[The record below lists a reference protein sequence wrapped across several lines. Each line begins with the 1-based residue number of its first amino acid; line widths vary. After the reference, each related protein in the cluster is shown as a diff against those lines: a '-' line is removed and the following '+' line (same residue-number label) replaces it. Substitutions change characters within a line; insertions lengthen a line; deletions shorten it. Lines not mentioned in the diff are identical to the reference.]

1 MPSPSQLPSDQKEE
15 NKICVNRFITLILAK
30 TNNTTLKF
38 NEFGFSPTLEE
49 GLDSMGFEEATPI
62 QEKTIPVILEGKD
75 IIACAQTGTG
85 KTAAY
90 LLPILNSI
98 AENPQEKIHSLILAP
113 TRELA
118 IQIDQ
123 QVMGFGYFTGATS
136 ICVYG
141 GGDGIGYEQQKRALQ
156 EGVNIIVATPG
167 RLLAHMASGKI
178 DFRHLENLVLDEA
191 DRMLDM
197 GFHDDIM
204 RIISALPKKRHSLLF
219 SATMPPKIRTLA
231 KKILHQPS
239 EVNVA
244 ISKPSE
250 GIDQQAYLVYDE
262 HKMALI
268 KHILDKPS
276 YESIIIFA
284 SKKDIVKRLTK
295 ELIKK
300 GIVAEGFHSD
310 LEQAERENIMQR
322 FKARRLRVL
331 VGTDVISRGI
341 DIVGI
346 SLIVN
351 YDVPPDPE
359 DYVHRIGRTA
369 RAATTGTAITFI
381 NDKDQ
386 NRFSRI
392 ERLIEKEVPKMPLPE
407 GFAEGPAYTPKKGT
421 AKKKPFRKKPFQ
433 KFKQIKG
440 K

>member
-1 MPSPSQLPSDQKEE
+1 MK
-15 NKICVNRFITLILAK
+15 FI
-30 TNNTTLKF
+30 
-38 NEFGFSPTLEE
+38 EFGFSPTLEE

-62 QEKTIPVILEGKD
+62 QEKTIPVILNGKD

-85 KTAAY
+85 KTASY
-90 LLPILNSI
+90 LLPILNKI
-98 AENPQEKIHSLILAP
+98 AENPQERINSLILVP

-118 IQIDQ
+118 VQIDQ
-123 QVMGFGYFTGATS
+123 QIMGFGYFTGATS

-141 GGDGIGYEQQKRALQ
+141 GGDGAGYEQQRRAIQ

-167 RLLAHMASGKI
+167 RLIAHMGSGKV
-178 DFRHLENLVLDEA
+178 DYSHLEHLVLDEA

-204 RIISALPKKRHSLLF
+204 RIISALPKKRQSLLF

-231 KKILHQPS
+231 KKILYQPL
-239 EVNVA
+239 EINVA

-262 HKMALI
+262 HKMELI
-268 KHILDKPS
+268 KHILDNPV

-310 LEQAERENIMQR
+310 LEQVQREDIMQR
-322 FKARRLRVL
+322 FKARRIRVL

-346 SLIVN
+346 SLVVN

-381 NDKDQ
+381 NEKDQ

-392 ERLIEKEVPKMPLPE
+392 ERLIEREIPKTPLPA
-407 GFAEGPAYTPKKGT
+407 GFTEGPLYAPRTGTKKKNT
-421 AKKKPFRKKPFQ
+421 NRKKPFRN
-433 KFKQIKG
+433 FKRAKG
-440 K
+440 KEKE

>member
-1 MPSPSQLPSDQKEE
+1 MK
-15 NKICVNRFITLILAK
+15 FI
-30 TNNTTLKF
+30 
-38 NEFGFSPTLEE
+38 EFGFSPTLEE

-62 QEKTIPVILEGKD
+62 QEKTIPVILNGKD

-85 KTAAY
+85 KTASY
-90 LLPILNSI
+90 LLPILNKI
-98 AENPQEKIHSLILAP
+98 AENPQERINSLILVP

-118 IQIDQ
+118 VQIDQ
-123 QVMGFGYFTGATS
+123 QIMGFGYFTGATS

-141 GGDGIGYEQQKRALQ
+141 GGDGAGYEQQRRAIQ

-167 RLLAHMASGKI
+167 RLIAHMGSGKV
-178 DFRHLENLVLDEA
+178 DYSHLEHLVLDEA

-204 RIISALPKKRHSLLF
+204 RIISALPKKRQSLLF

-231 KKILHQPS
+231 KKILYQPL
-239 EVNVA
+239 EINVA

-262 HKMALI
+262 HKMELI
-268 KHILDKPS
+268 KHILDNPV
-276 YESIIIFA
+276 YESTIIFA

-310 LEQAERENIMQR
+310 LEQVQREDIMQR
-322 FKARRLRVL
+322 FKARRIRVL

-346 SLIVN
+346 SLVVN

-381 NDKDQ
+381 NEKDQ

-392 ERLIEKEVPKMPLPE
+392 ERLIEREIPKTPLPA
-407 GFAEGPAYTPKKGT
+407 GFTEGPLYAPRTGTKKKNT
-421 AKKKPFRKKPFQ
+421 NRKKPFRN
-433 KFKQIKG
+433 FKRAKG
-440 K
+440 KEKE

>member
-1 MPSPSQLPSDQKEE
+1 M
-15 NKICVNRFITLILAK
+15 
-30 TNNTTLKF
+30 KF
-38 NEFGFSPTLEE
+38 TEFNFSPTLEE

-62 QEKTIPVILEGKD
+62 QEKTIPIILDGKD

-85 KTAAY
+85 KTASY
-90 LLPILNSI
+90 LLPILNRI
-98 AENPQEKIHSLILAP
+98 AENPREQISSLILVP

-118 IQIDQ
+118 AQIDQ
-123 QVMGFGYFTGATS
+123 QIMGFGYFTGATS

-141 GGDGIGYEQQKRALQ
+141 GGDGMGYEQQRRAIQ

-167 RLLAHMASGKI
+167 RLIAHMGSGKV
-178 DFRHLENLVLDEA
+178 DFSHLEHLVLDEA

-204 RIISALPKKRHSLLF
+204 RIISALPKKRQSLLF

-239 EVNVA
+239 EINVA

-262 HKMALI
+262 HKMELI
-268 KHILDKPS
+268 KQILDNPA

-310 LEQAERENIMQR
+310 LEQAQREDIMQR
-322 FKARRLRVL
+322 FKARRIRVL

-346 SLIVN
+346 SLVVN

-381 NDKDQ
+381 NEKDQ
-386 NRFSRI
+386 NRFARI
-392 ERLIEKEVPKMPLPE
+392 ERLIEKEIPKMPLPS
-407 GFAEGPAYTPKKGT
+407 GFAEGPSYEPRKGPKKKNT
-421 AKKKPFRKKPFQ
+421 NRKKPFRKFPKR
-433 KFKQIKG
+433 KTE
-440 K
+440 

>member
-1 MPSPSQLPSDQKEE
+1 L
-15 NKICVNRFITLILAK
+15 RFTD
-30 TNNTTLKF
+30 
-38 NEFGFSPTLEE
+38 FGFSSTLEE

-62 QEKTIPVILEGKD
+62 QEKTIPVILDGKD

-85 KTAAY
+85 KTASY
-90 LLPILNSI
+90 LLPILNKI
-98 AENPQEKIHSLILAP
+98 AENPREEIKSLILVP

-118 IQIDQ
+118 VQIDQ
-123 QVMGFGYFTGATS
+123 QIMGFGYFTGATS

-141 GGDGIGYEQQKRALQ
+141 GGDGRGYEQQRRAIQ

-167 RLLAHMASGKI
+167 RLIAHMGSGKV
-178 DFRHLENLVLDEA
+178 DFSHLEHLILDEA

-204 RIISALPKKRHSLLF
+204 RIISALPKRRQSLLF

-231 KKILHQPS
+231 KKILYQPL

-250 GIDQQAYLVYDE
+250 GIDQQAYLIYDE
-262 HKMALI
+262 HKMDLI
-268 KHILDKPS
+268 KNILDNPS

-310 LEQAERENIMQR
+310 LEQAQREDIMQR
-322 FKARRLRVL
+322 FKARRIRVL

-346 SLIVN
+346 SLVVN

-369 RAATTGTAITFI
+369 RAATTGTAVTFI
-381 NDKDQ
+381 NEKDQ

-392 ERLIEKEVPKMPLPE
+392 ERLIEKEILKMPLPS
-407 GFAEGPAYTPKKGT
+407 GIAEGPSYAPRRGEKKKNT
-421 AKKKPFRKKPFQ
+421 NRKKPFRKFPKRRTE
-433 KFKQIKG
+433 
-440 K
+440 

>member
-1 MPSPSQLPSDQKEE
+1 
-15 NKICVNRFITLILAK
+15 
-30 TNNTTLKF
+30 LKF
-38 NEFGFSPTLEE
+38 IEFGFSPTLEE

-62 QEKTIPVILEGKD
+62 QEKTIPVILNGKD

-85 KTAAY
+85 KTASY
-90 LLPILNSI
+90 LLPILNKI
-98 AENPQEKIHSLILAP
+98 AENPQERINSLILVP

-118 IQIDQ
+118 VQIDQ
-123 QVMGFGYFTGATS
+123 QIMGFGYFTGATS

-141 GGDGIGYEQQKRALQ
+141 GGDGAGYEQQRRAIQ

-167 RLLAHMASGKI
+167 RLIAHMGSGKV
-178 DFRHLENLVLDEA
+178 DYSHLEHLVLDEA

-204 RIISALPKKRHSLLF
+204 RIISALPKKRQSLLF

-231 KKILHQPS
+231 KKILYQPL
-239 EVNVA
+239 EINVA

-262 HKMALI
+262 HKMELI
-268 KHILDKPS
+268 KHILDNPV
-276 YESIIIFA
+276 YESTIIFA

-310 LEQAERENIMQR
+310 LEQVQREDIMQR
-322 FKARRLRVL
+322 FKARRIRVL

-346 SLIVN
+346 SLVVN

-381 NDKDQ
+381 NEKDQ

-392 ERLIEKEVPKMPLPE
+392 ERLIEREIPKTPLPA
-407 GFAEGPAYTPKKGT
+407 GFTEGPLYAPRTGTKKKNT
-421 AKKKPFRKKPFQ
+421 NRKKPFRN
-433 KFKQIKG
+433 FKRAKG
-440 K
+440 KEKE

>member
-1 MPSPSQLPSDQKEE
+1 
-15 NKICVNRFITLILAK
+15 
-30 TNNTTLKF
+30 
-38 NEFGFSPTLEE
+38 
-49 GLDSMGFEEATPI
+49 MGFNEATPI
-62 QEKTIPVILEGKD
+62 QEKAIPVILAGKD

-85 KTAAY
+85 KTASY

-98 AENPQEKIHSLILAP
+98 AKNPQEKIHSLILVP

-118 IQIDQ
+118 LQIDQ

-136 ICVYG
+136 ISVYG
-141 GGDGIGYEQQKRALQ
+141 GGDGIGYEQQKRALL

-167 RLLAHMASGKI
+167 RLLAHMASGKV
-178 DFRHLENLVLDEA
+178 DFRHLENLILDEA

-204 RIISALPKKRHSLLF
+204 RIISALPKKRQSLLF

-231 KKILHQPS
+231 KKILHQPE

-250 GIDQQAYLVYDE
+250 GIDQQAYMVYDE
-262 HKMALI
+262 QKMDLI
-268 KHILDKPS
+268 KHILSNPV

-284 SKKDIVKRLTK
+284 SKKEIVKRLTR
-295 ELIKK
+295 ELVKK
-300 GIVAEGFHSD
+300 GIGAEGFHSD
-310 LEQAERENIMQR
+310 LEQAQREDVMQR
-322 FKARRLRVL
+322 FKARKIRVL

-346 SLIVN
+346 SLVVN

-369 RAATTGTAITFI
+369 RAATSGTAITFI
-381 NDKDQ
+381 NEKDQ
-386 NRFSRI
+386 NRFARI
-392 ERLIEKEVPKMPLPE
+392 EQLIEKVVDKKPLPE
-407 GFAEGPAYTPKKGT
+407 GFSEGPAYQPRQGAKKKPNNT
-421 AKKKPFRKKPFQ
+421 QRKKKPFRKFPRK
-433 KFKQIKG
+433 KSE
-440 K
+440 